1 MPVRFLDLKRQHQEI
16 EKELMEAMTRV
27 LESGAYILGREVE
40 TFEREWAECCGV
52 SEAAGTASGTD
63 ALTLALLASDAIRPN
78 AQDEVITST
87 LTAAYTALAIL
98 NAGAVPVFADID
110 PQTYTIDPEAIE
122 RVITPRTR
130 AIIPVHLY
138 GQMADMKAISE
149 IASRRK
155 LIVIEDAAQ
164 SHGAYLPQTIAGA
177 HSLAAAFSFY
187 PTKNLG
193 AAGDGGA
200 VVSNDVGLIE
210 RVKILRQGGNIEALE
225 KGFTGRNS
233 RLDEMQA
240 ALLCV
245 KLKYLKKWNG
255 QRQLLARLYQEKLLG
270 RTQSFLPN
278 TSGPMESHVYHLYVI
293 QHLERTRLRNY
304 LAKLGIETMIHYPY
318 LLHQQ
323 TLFRRSEQISL
334 PVAENVGERI
344 LSLPLYPQLSAE
356 EVSAVCDAVIEFES

>member
-1 MPVRFLDLKRQHQEI
+1 MLVPFLDLKRQHQEI

-27 LESGAYILGREVE
+27 LGSGAYILGREVE
-40 TFEREWAECCGV
+40 AFEREWAHFCGV

-63 ALTLALLASDAIRPN
+63 ALTLALLASGAIRPN
-78 AQDEVITST
+78 GQDEVITST

-110 PQTYTIDPEAIE
+110 PRTYTVDPEAIE
-122 RVITPRTR
+122 KVITPRTR

-138 GQMADMKAISE
+138 GQMADMKAICD
-149 IASRRK
+149 IASRHN
-155 LIVIEDAAQ
+155 LTVIEDAAQ
-164 SHGAYLPQTIAGA
+164 SHGAHLLQTAACA

-210 RVKILRQGGNIEALE
+210 RIKILRQGGHIDALE

-233 RLDEMQA
+233 RLDEIQA
-240 ALLCV
+240 ALLCG
-245 KLKYLKKWNG
+245 KLKHLKKWNG
-255 QRQLLARLYQEKLLG
+255 LRQLLARLYQEKLRG
-270 RTQSFLPN
+270 RTQSLLPD
-278 TSGPMESHVYHLYVI
+278 TYGPTESHVYHLYVI
-293 QHLERTRLRNY
+293 QHPERTRLRNH
-304 LAKLGIETMIHYPY
+304 LTKLGVETMIHYPY

-323 TLFRRSEQISL
+323 TLFRRGEQISL
-334 PVAENVGERI
+334 PVAENVAERI

-356 EVSAVCDAVIEFES
+356 EINTVCDAVIEFEN